1 MRARVKI
8 TPREKSCMSPFL
20 AWGDF
25 RARSHFARSTIP
37 EEKWGTTRILP
48 QYFGTPPAKLLLS
61 AIATLPQPPLPPD
74 PPPLLPDHQILLQW
88 QKVLVTEKWN
98 TKVNNA
104 LL

>member
-1 MRARVKI
+1 MSHLFLNGVIFKRARI
-8 TPREKSCMSPFL
+8 SL
-20 AWGDF
+20 ALLSLRKNGGLLVF
-25 RARSHFARSTIP
+25 YLS
-37 EEKWGTTRILP
+37 GTSL
-48 QYFGTPPAKLLLS
+48 AKLLLS
-61 AIATLPQPPLPPD
+61 AIATLPQLPPPPD